1 MLTLLLYINNFSVAF
16 FLVRPIVVLVSA
28 SRTGMKDADKVV
40 YSLTNTTLLRAVVS
54 AHSQSFLWSNALV
67 L

>member
-1 MLTLLLYINNFSVAF
+1 MYINNFSVAF
-16 FLVRPIVVLVSA
+16 FLVRPIVVLVSH
-28 SRTGMKDADKVV
+28 TGMKDADKVV

-54 AHSQSFLWSNALV
+54 ARSQNFLWSNALV